1 MPINNTSND
10 IVYYQQHIFFLLNTP
25 NRMYGEL
32 IEEVNLAMHEVIP
45 VLKRIVAEESGTLFN
60 FYCMEFGYSP
70 KWVVGNDILDLFWF
84 DVNTTGGTALGEAY
98 HLLNYALSR
107 RAGGFIQQHCNYAPI
122 IILLLGATPHDD
134 VKRGLEVL
142 KNNKWFQCSIKIAIE
157 VDDDPNPGF
166 HQDLLDFTMD
176 ENAIIHADE
185 TNLRKILYDIMT
197 RSVISSGTWGRPY
210 NGGRYIV
217 SQIID
222 KPQIDTDIIEHKVP
236 IENESTDD
244 LWDDF
249 DF

>member
-10 IVYYQQHIFFLLNTP
+10 IVHYQQHIFFLLNTP

-32 IEEVNLAMHEVIP
+32 IEEVNSAMHEVIP
-45 VLKRIVAEESGTLFN
+45 DLKRFAEDN
-60 FYCMEFGYSP
+60 HGYSIKFCRMDFGHSP
-70 KWVVGNDILDLFWF
+70 RWMECADILDYVWL
-84 DVNTTGGTALGEAY
+84 DVWSTGGNALGGAY
-98 HLLNYALSR
+98 HLLNSALSR
-107 RAGGFIQQHCNYAPI
+107 QEGGFMQHHHNCAPI

-134 VKRGLEVL
+134 VKSGLEVL
-142 KNNKWFQCSIKIAIE
+142 KKNKWFQCSIKIAIE
-157 VDDDPNPGF
+157 VDHYPNPGF

-185 TNLRKILYDIMT
+185 TNLRKILYDIMI
-197 RSVISSGTWGRPY
+197 RSVISSGWGRPY